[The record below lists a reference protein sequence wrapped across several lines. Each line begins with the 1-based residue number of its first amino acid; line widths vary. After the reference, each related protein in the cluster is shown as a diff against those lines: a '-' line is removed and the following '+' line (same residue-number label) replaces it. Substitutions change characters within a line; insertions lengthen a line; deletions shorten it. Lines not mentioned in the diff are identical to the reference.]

1 MKKKLT
7 IDEQIE
13 DLKKKGVTFEIMCEE
28 DAKKFLRYNNY
39 YFKLKSYAKNYPI
52 NPKNGKY
59 VNLEFAY
66 LVELSKLDM
75 YLRKIILGMCLDVEH
90 ILKTRMLYDVSRN
103 EKEDGYN
110 IVKKYFWAYP
120 NTKIEILQKANSY
133 NFTSDLAEK
142 HSMDIIWEICG
153 VIYHI
158 LSRV

>member
-59 VNLEFAY
+59 VNLAW
-66 LVELSKLDM
+66 
-75 YLRKIILGMCLDVEH
+75 IIHGVAVKVAESH
-90 ILKTRMLYDVSRN
+90 IVT
-103 EKEDGYN
+103 
-110 IVKKYFWAYP
+110 IF
-120 NTKIEILQKANSY
+120 
-133 NFTSDLAEK
+133 
-142 HSMDIIWEICG
+142 
-153 VIYHI
+153 
-158 LSRV
+158 